1 MASIFIQ
8 IPSYRDHE
16 LPVTIQNAIDM
27 ASGSNTLV
35 FGVHNCV
42 MYPGEVLVD
51 ISAPDWVEI
60 RYLESIAPE
69 NIGLQL
75 SRYLANAHYSG
86 EDFYLQIDSHMRF
99 AQDWDLIAIKSL
111 TKFKD
116 LGIAKPLLTGYP
128 GNYWYSDS
136 GELRDRLNSQ
146 FTRISF
152 QEFPEQFKA
161 SLIPSQLASLLPKA
175 CGFTASVSGG
185 AIFTL
190 GEFAAITP
198 NKKIAFWGEEILI
211 AARAFTH
218 GFTLLAIDDQFLWH
232 LYYGDGGV
240 EKNRRHHC
248 WQDWPDIWGTLDTA
262 SRKEVERIFTERI
275 VGEGALGSIRSL
287 EDYEIFAGL
296 DFKKRE
302 VTQKFK

>member
-8 IPSYRDHE
+8 IPSYRDYE
-16 LPVTIQNAIDM
+16 LPLTIKNAIDM
-27 ASGSNTLV
+27 ASGTTNLV
-35 FGVHNCV
+35 FGVHNCIL
-42 MYPGEVLVD
+42 YPGEVIVD
-51 ISAPDWVEI
+51 IETPDWAEI
-60 RYLESIAPE
+60 RYAESIAPN

-75 SRYLANAHYSG
+75 SRYIANELYSG
-86 EDFYLQIDSHMRF
+86 EDYYLQIDSHMRF
-99 AQDWDLIAIKSL
+99 VQDWDLIAIKSL
-111 TKFKD
+111 NKFKD
-116 LGIAKPLLTGYP
+116 LGIDKPLLTGYP
-128 GNYWYSDS
+128 GNYWYSDA
-136 GELRDRLNSQ
+136 GEARDKRNAQ

-152 QEFPEQFKA
+152 QEFPDQFRDT
-161 SLIPSQLASLLPKA
+161 LIPSQLASLLPKH

-190 GEFAAITP
+190 GEFAAIKP

-232 LYYGDGGV
+232 LYYGDGGF

-248 WQDWPDIWGTLDTA
+248 WQDWPELWSEMDVE
-262 SRKEVERIFTERI
+262 SKKEVERILTQQI
-275 VGEGALGSIRSL
+275 VGDGALGSIRSL
-287 EDYEIFAGL
+287 EEYGIFSGL

-302 VTQKFK
+302 VTQKF

>member
-1 MASIFIQ
+1 MSSIFIQ

-16 LPVTIQNAIDM
+16 LPITIKNAIDM
-27 ASGSNTLV
+27 ASGTNTLV
-35 FGVHNCV
+35 FGVHNCIL
-42 MYPGEVLVD
+42 YPGEVSVD
-51 ISAPDWVEI
+51 IDAPDWVEI

-75 SRYLANAHYSG
+75 SRYLANQQYSN

-99 AQDWDLIAIKSL
+99 VKNWDLVAIKSL
-111 TKFKD
+111 TKFQD

-136 GELRDRLNSQ
+136 GELRDKLNSQ
-146 FTRISF
+146 VTRISF
-152 QEFPEQFKA
+152 QEFPDQFK
-161 SLIPSQLASLLPKA
+161 STLIPSQLASLLPEG

-185 AIFTL
+185 AIFTI
-190 GEFAAITP
+190 GEFAAIEP
-198 NKKIAFWGEEILI
+198 NKKIAFWGEEVLI

-232 LYYGDGGV
+232 LYYGEGGV

-248 WQDWPDIWGTLDTA
+248 WQDWPELWGPLDLE
-262 SRKEVERIFTERI
+262 SREEVKRIFNYQI
-275 VGEGALGSIRSL
+275 IGEGALGSERSL
-287 EDYEIFAGL
+287 ADYELFAGL
-296 DFKKRE
+296 DFSAGE
-302 VTQKFK
+302 VTQKF

>member
-1 MASIFIQ
+1 MPSIFIQ
-8 IPSYRDHE
+8 IPSYRDYE
-16 LPVTIQNAIDM
+16 LPLTIKNAIDM
-27 ASGSNTLV
+27 ASGTNALV

-42 MYPGEVLVD
+42 SYHGEVLVD
-51 ISAPDWVEI
+51 IDTPDWAEI

-75 SRYLANAHYSG
+75 SRHLANEQYSG
-86 EDFYLQIDSHMRF
+86 EDYYLQIDSHMRF
-99 AQDWDLIAIKSL
+99 AKDWDLIAIKSL

-116 LGIAKPLLTGYP
+116 LGIDKPLLTGYP

-136 GELRDRLNSQ
+136 EEFRDRINSQ

-152 QEFPEQFKA
+152 QEFTEQFENT
-161 SLIPSQLASLLPKA
+161 LIPSQLASPLPKG

-190 GEFAAITP
+190 GEFAAIKP

-218 GFTLLAIDDQFLWH
+218 GFTLLAVDDQFLWH
-232 LYYGDGGV
+232 LYYGEGGV

-248 WQDWPDIWGTLDTA
+248 WQDWPDLWPQMDA
-262 SRKEVERIFTERI
+262 ESKKEVEHIFTQQIISDE
-275 VGEGALGSIRSL
+275 ALGSIRSL
-287 EDYEIFAGL
+287 EEYGIFSGL
-296 DFKKRE
+296 DFGKRE
-302 VTQKFK
+302 VTQKF

>member
-8 IPSYRDHE
+8 IPSYRDYE

-27 ASGSNTLV
+27 ASGETTLV

-42 MYPGEVLVD
+42 AYSGEVSLD
-51 ISAPDWVEI
+51 TDTPSWVEI
-60 RYLESIAPE
+60 RCIESIAPD

-75 SRYLANAHYSG
+75 SRNIANSLYSG
-86 EDFYLQIDSHMRF
+86 QDFYLQIDSHMRF
-99 AQDWDLIAIKSL
+99 AKDWDLVAIKSIN
-111 TKFKD
+111 KFKN
-116 LGIAKPLLTGYP
+116 LGIDKPLLTGYP

-136 GELRDRLNSQ
+136 GEIRDKLNNQ
-146 FTRISF
+146 YTRISF
-152 QEFPEQFKA
+152 KENPEQFRS
-161 SLIPSQLASLLPKA
+161 SLIPSQLASLSPKG
-175 CGFTASVSGG
+175 CGFIASVSGG

-190 GEFAAITP
+190 GEFALIEP

-218 GFTLLAIDDQFLWH
+218 GFTLLAIEDQFLWH
-232 LYYGDGGV
+232 LYYGDGGL

-248 WQDWPDIWGTLDTA
+248 WQDWPELWGTLD
-262 SRKEVERIFTERI
+262 SQSKEEVERIFTQRV

-287 EDYEIFAGL
+287 EDYEVFAGL
-296 DFKKRE
+296 DFRKRE
-302 VTQKFK
+302 VTQKIE